1 MSLKKEEKQT
11 LIKTHGSNDGDTG
24 SVEVQV
30 AIFTERIN
38 QLNDHLRQHPKDHA
52 CRRGLLRLVG
62 KRRNLLTYVAKK
74 DVERYRALIA
84 KLGLRK

>member
-1 MSLKKEEKQT
+1 MSLKKEEKQS
-11 LIKTHGSNDGDTG
+11 LIKEHGSCDKDTG

-38 QLNDHLRQHPKDHA
+38 QLNEHLRQHPKDHA

-62 KRRNLLTYVAKK
+62 KRRNLLTYVANN
-74 DVERYRALIA
+74 DVERYRTLIA